1 MNKKITEKEINGRFL
16 DAEEEPHSHRDDKE
30 VSFAKVEGFVK
41 DLLIEIGENPDREGL
56 LHTPRRVALTYEF
69 LTRGYNEDP
78 EKLLNQAVFN
88 ECYDE
93 IVIVKNI
100 DFYSLCEHHLL
111 PFYGKCHIAY
121 LPDKKIVGLSKLPRI
136 VDMFSRRLQIQ
147 ERMTRQ
153 IGDLLYKV
161 LQPKGVAVVC
171 EARHLC
177 MMMRGVEK
185 QNSVAATSCM
195 LGVFK
200 DNPKTRA
207 EFLEL
212 LDSSA

>member
-1 MNKKITEKEINGRFL
+1 MNKKITEKEINGGFL
-16 DAEEEPHSHRDDKE
+16 DKE
-30 VSFAKVEGFVK
+30 VHHFHDDLENESNVKVEGLVK
-41 DLLIEIGENPDREGL
+41 ELLSEIGENPEREGL

-136 VDMFSRRLQIQ
+136 VEMFSRRLQIQ

-161 LQPKGVAVVC
+161 LEPQGVAVVC

-185 QNSVAATSCM
+185 QNSVATTSCM

-200 DNPKTRA
+200 DNSKTRS
-207 EFLEL
+207 EFLKL
-212 LDSSA
+212 IDSSF